1 VRCSP
6 VIPSETAPSVAISK
20 VFYTR
25 GSLCGA
31 EPSPFLPGPGS
42 RHEMVPSSRK
52 SDESVLL
59 RIEKHFMYLKR
70 EDGSEA
76 KLLIVSKSPLH
87 STQESD

>member
-1 VRCSP
+1 MRCSP

-31 EPSPFLPGPGS
+31 EPAPFLPGS
-42 RHEMVPSSRK
+42 RHEMVPSSRE

-70 EDGSEA
+70 EDGLEA
-76 KLLIVSKSPLH
+76 KFLIVSKSPLH
-87 STQESD
+87 SAQESH